1 MTDYKLINNENS
13 RRYEFQI
20 DGFIPKIEYILSE
33 NREIYLTH
41 TEVPPA
47 LEGKG
52 IASQLVLKVLQDIEH
67 KNLRLVPL
75 CPFCCRLYSKA
86 SGVEKVDYETIILKS
101 AYKCLTK
108 RIMILPVR
116 CNWFHTL

>member
-41 TEVPPA
+41 TESPSCFRRKRYRLSTCV
-47 LEGKG
+47 EGVTG
-52 IASQLVLKVLQDIEH
+52 H
-67 KNLRLVPL
+67 R
-75 CPFCCRLYSKA
+75 
-86 SGVEKVDYETIILKS
+86 T
-101 AYKCLTK
+101 
-108 RIMILPVR
+108 
-116 CNWFHTL
+116 

>member
-33 NREIYLTH
+33 NGEIYLTH

-47 LEGKG
+47 LEGKD

-67 KNLRLVPL
+67 KNLKLVPL
-75 CPFCCRLYSKA
+75 CPFIAGYIHNQLFPLRMLLNITCN
-86 SGVEKVDYETIILKS
+86 
-101 AYKCLTK
+101 K
-108 RIMILPVR
+108 RTQR
-116 CNWFHTL
+116 N

>member
-20 DGFIPKIEYILSE
+20 DGFIPKIEY
-33 NREIYLTH
+33 IYLTH

-75 CPFCCRLYSKA
+75 CPFVAGYIQKHPEWKRLIMR
-86 SGVEKVDYETIILKS
+86 GVRVE
-101 AYKCLTK
+101 
-108 RIMILPVR
+108 
-116 CNWFHTL
+116 